1 MKKGGLHM
9 ESSTPITEIP
19 LSKKRTRLFSYQ
31 RLQKL
36 KDFSLI
42 IPAFV
47 LMGVFSFYPLFY
59 SLYLSFTDW
68 NFIRPVKKF
77 VGVDNYEKLV
87 TDPQFFKVLQ
97 VTFTYT
103 ILDVSLVIC
112 VGLLMALIF
121 NSTGKLYSFLRFF
134 IFMPHYISMV
144 VASLVFMWLLNFRY
158 GLLNKGLELLGIAP
172 VDWLNNSV
180 SALWSLVFV
189 AVWKG
194 CGFCMIIFIGGLRGI
209 PVEYYESSSID
220 GANRWHQLRYI
231 TLPLLSPITLF
242 LVITTFIGAMQVFQS
257 VDVMTGGGPL
267 DSTRVMVMWIYE
279 VAFKQFKI
287 GKSSA
292 LVVIFFTIIVAF
304 SFLQYYISKKKVH
317 YEG

>member
-1 MKKGGLHM
+1 MNPEASTARSPSPRKKWLH
-9 ESSTPITEIP
+9 
-19 LSKKRTRLFSYQ
+19 YQ
-31 RLQKL
+31 RLEKL

-47 LMGVFSFYPLFY
+47 LMGTFSFYPLVY
-59 SLYLSFTDW
+59 SFYLSFTDW
-68 NFIRPVKKF
+68 NFVRPVKNF
-77 VGVDNYEKLV
+77 IGLSNYEKLLV
-87 TDPQFFKVLQ
+87 DAQFYNVLKI
-97 VTFTYT
+97 TFLYT
-103 ILDVSLVIC
+103 VLDVSLVILI
-112 VGLLMALIF
+112 GLLLAMLF
-121 NSTGKLYSFLRFF
+121 NSNSKLFGFMRFF

-144 VASLVFMWLLNFRY
+144 VASLVFMWLLNYRY
-158 GLLNKGLELLGIAP
+158 GLLNVALGAVGVEP
-172 VDWLNNSV
+172 VNWLNNPV

-209 PVEYYESSSID
+209 PLEYYESAGMD
-220 GANRWHQLRYI
+220 GAGRWHQFRHI

-279 VAFKQFKI
+279 VAFKQFRI

-292 LVVIFFTIIVAF
+292 LVIIFFAIIVAF
-304 SFLQYYISKKKVH
+304 SFLQYYISKKRVH